1 MEKERN
7 VEKKT
12 VVLIEIMIP
21 LSVPFFFSWTD
32 KLF

>member
-21 LSVPFFFSWTD
+21 LSVPCFFLMD
-32 KLF
+32 